1 MTLGKIS
8 VNMTR
13 PDYISLNL
21 PKKRDR
27 RMNSDL
33 NNLNVDIMKVHTD
46 TQNHA
51 ETFSKEDSV
60 RYYCYKHEK
69 LIYNEY

>member
-33 NNLNVDIMKVHTD
+33 NNLNVDIRKVHTD
-46 TQNHA
+46 TPNHA
-51 ETFSKEDSV
+51 ESFSKEDSV

>member
-13 PDYISLNL
+13 PDNVSLNL

-33 NNLNVDIMKVHTD
+33 NNQNVDIMKVHTD
-46 TQNHA
+46 TLNHA
-51 ETFSKEDSV
+51 KSFSKEDFV

-69 LIYNEY
+69 LI